1 MPHLASECWEKITQQ
16 QNLHM
21 EKWPTYDESH
31 LKVEEINLVIQVN
44 GKKRSILNVK
54 PDTNEEI
61 LFEMS
66 LNLDNIKKFIQDKII
81 VKKIYIKDKL
91 INIVT
96 N

>member
-16 QNLHM
+16 QNLHI
-21 EKWPTYDESH
+21 ENWPKYDESH